1 MLAYEAFLE
10 FLERGRHLGLQ
21 FVVEGLLF
29 ANLLKDAGMRVL
41 HEFIELPLKWPA
53 LLDRQ
58 VVEGAAGAGIDGQD
72 LLLDRHRAVLPLLED
87 LGEALPASELLLR
100 GLVQLRAELGEGRE
114 RAVLRQLEP
123 Q

>member
-29 ANLLKDAGMRVL
+29 ANLLKDAGMRVF
-41 HEFIELPLKWPA
+41 HEFIELPLKLPA

-100 GLVQLRAELGEGRE
+100 GRSEEHTSELQSPCNLVCRL
-114 RAVLRQLEP
+114 
-123 Q
+123 